1 MNNEETDLQ
10 KANDSKFTL
19 NVIVFMIFTLI
30 LRSIIF
36 YVFKF

>member
-19 NVIVFMIFTLI
+19 NTVIFMIVILI
-30 LRSIIF
+30 LSLIIF
-36 YVFKF
+36 YLYGF